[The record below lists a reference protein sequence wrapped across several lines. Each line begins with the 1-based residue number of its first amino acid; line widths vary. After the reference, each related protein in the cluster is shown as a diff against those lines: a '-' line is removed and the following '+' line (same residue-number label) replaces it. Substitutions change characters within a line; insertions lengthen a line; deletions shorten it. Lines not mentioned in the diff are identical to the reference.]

1 MTYSI
6 QTKAEKDEVVQ
17 ARRLAQ
23 RDLGARIDRHL
34 AEVGEQPA
42 GCGLCGLGALL
53 SRARSRARPAAA
65 SAGTAL
71 GTAAGNAARVVDATA
86 AAATRQATG
95 AHALFGLRKG
105 KADPHAKLQE
115 AAAAMQ
121 GRIEQLEARVGE
133 GQSEAKR
140 LMGLGQK
147 AAALRAMRKVKA
159 VEKQVA
165 SNQAALDAVEQQV
178 DLMQQAVMQ
187 KTVATALQT
196 SSKGLKGQ
204 KKLLQQAEGAVEDA
218 AEARDMAEDLSTVMG
233 EFAQNGHHD
242 DDDELL
248 AELDALILGD
258 GPTPP
263 NETEEVGVEAAE
275 AAAMARDAAVIEARD
290 AAWRD
295 AERARR
301 ALPAAP
307 SSRRRA
313 EQTALLTPANAV

>member
-1 MTYSI
+1 M
-6 QTKAEKDEVVQ
+6 
-17 ARRLAQ
+17 
-23 RDLGARIDRHL
+23 
-34 AEVGEQPA
+34 
-42 GCGLCGLGALL
+42 
-53 SRARSRARPAAA
+53 RSRARPAAA
-65 SAGTAL
+65 AAGTAL
-71 GTAAGNAARVVDATA
+71 GTAAGTAARAADVTT
-86 AAATRQATG
+86 AAATRQATS

-133 GQSEAKR
+133 GQAEAKR

-147 AAALRAMRKVKA
+147 AAALRAMRKVKG

-187 KTVATALQT
+187 KTVASALQT

-258 GPTPP
+258 APTPP
-263 NETEEVGVEAAE
+263 DENDDHEVEAAE
-275 AAAMARDAAVIEARD
+275 AAAAARDAAAIEARD

-295 AERARR
+295 AEATRR

-307 SSRRRA
+307 KTKRKA
-313 EQTALLTPANAV
+313 EKTALLAAV

>member
-1 MTYSI
+1 M
-6 QTKAEKDEVVQ
+6 
-17 ARRLAQ
+17 
-23 RDLGARIDRHL
+23 
-34 AEVGEQPA
+34 
-42 GCGLCGLGALL
+42 
-53 SRARSRARPAAA
+53 RSRARPAAA
-65 SAGTAL
+65 AAGTAL
-71 GTAAGNAARVVDATA
+71 GTAAGTAARAADATA
-86 AAATRQATG
+86 AAAARQSSG

-115 AAAAMQ
+115 AASAMQ
-121 GRIEQLEARVGE
+121 GRIEQLEVRVGE

-140 LMGLGQK
+140 LMGLGQR

-187 KTVATALQT
+187 KTVASALQT

-233 EFAQNGHHD
+233 EFANGGHND

-263 NETEEVGVEAAE
+263 DEFDDDEAAAEEAE
-275 AAAMARDAAVIEARD
+275 AAARDAAAIEARD
-290 AAWRD
+290 AAWRS
-295 AERARR
+295 AEAARR
-301 ALPAAP
+301 ALPAVP
-307 SSRRRA
+307 KGKRRG
-313 EQTALLTPANAV
+313 EQAALLASANAV

>member
-1 MTYSI
+1 M
-6 QTKAEKDEVVQ
+6 
-17 ARRLAQ
+17 
-23 RDLGARIDRHL
+23 
-34 AEVGEQPA
+34 
-42 GCGLCGLGALL
+42 
-53 SRARSRARPAAA
+53 
-65 SAGTAL
+65 
-71 GTAAGNAARVVDATA
+71 TA
-86 AAATRQATG
+86 AAATRQATS

-133 GQSEAKR
+133 GQAEAKR

-147 AAALRAMRKVKA
+147 AAALRAMRKVKG

-187 KTVATALQT
+187 KTVASALQT

-242 DDDELL
+242 DDEELL

-258 GPTPP
+258 APTPP
-263 NETEEVGVEAAE
+263 DENDDHEVEAAE
-275 AAAMARDAAVIEARD
+275 AAAARATRPPL
-290 AAWRD
+290 
-295 AERARR
+295 RR
-301 ALPAAP
+301 ATPRGATP
-307 SSRRRA
+307 RRRA
-313 EQTALLTPANAV
+313 ARCLRRRRRSERRRRRRFSPRCESVSVRKQLCLESL